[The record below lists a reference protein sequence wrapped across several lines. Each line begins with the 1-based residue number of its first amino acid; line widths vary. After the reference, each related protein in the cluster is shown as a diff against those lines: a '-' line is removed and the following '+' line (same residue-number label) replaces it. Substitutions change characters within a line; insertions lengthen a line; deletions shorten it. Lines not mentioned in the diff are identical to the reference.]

1 MGFLEFKDALQI
13 IAFRSYG
20 NAHHLYARG
29 RALED
34 EVIDLLD
41 KGFFRLLLNTWKR
54 FETDEIRNA
63 PLTIILPDGR
73 TVDGKTDN
81 DGYYLMDVPL
91 SELDSLSDDEGWLRY
106 EISFTDGKF
115 VSDKT
120 IPNNFL
126 GEMLIPS
133 KLAEFGVIS
142 DIDDTILHTGVV
154 SSLKWRVIFNTFFKR
169 ADKRIPLEG
178 AASFY
183 RMLQKGQSEQQ
194 VNPIFYVS
202 HSPWNLYRYLEFFLV
217 KNNFPK
223 GPILL
228 RSWKEF
234 GFGRPKTE
242 KPQKQKE
249 IVNILKT
256 YPELSFIL
264 IGDSGEN
271 DAAIYLELVNTYPNR
286 IKAIYLRSVAHR
298 RKMIKVK
305 QLLGQFGRVPILL
318 VEKSE
323 DAVYHA
329 RWHGFIK

>member
-1 MGFLEFKDALQI
+1 MSLIDFKDALQI
-13 IAFRSYG
+13 ITFRSYG
-20 NAHHLYARG
+20 NAHHFYARG

-34 EVIDLLD
+34 EIIDLLD

-54 FETDEIRNA
+54 FDTDEIRNT
-63 PLTIILPDGR
+63 PLTITLADGR
-73 TVDGKTDN
+73 KVDGETDI
-81 DGYYLMDVPL
+81 DGYYLIDLPL
-91 SELDSLSDDEGWLRY
+91 SELDRLSDSEGWLRY
-106 EISFTDGKF
+106 EIAFAESGI
-115 VSDKT
+115 VADKT
-120 IPNNFL
+120 FPNRFY

-133 KLAEFGVIS
+133 NLSEFGVIS

-154 SSLKWRVIFNTFFKR
+154 SSLKWRVIINTFFKR
-169 ADKRIPLEG
+169 ADKRLPLEG
-178 AASFY
+178 AAQFY
-183 RMLQKGQSEQQ
+183 RMLHKGQSEQNL
-194 VNPIFYVS
+194 NPMFYVS

-228 RSWKEF
+228 RSWREF
-234 GFGRPKTE
+234 GFGRPKNE

-271 DAAIYLELVNTYPNR
+271 DATIYLEVVRSFPDR
-286 IKAIYLRSVAHR
+286 VKAIYLRSVAHK
-298 RKMIKVK
+298 RKMNKVK
-305 QLLGQFGRVPILL
+305 QMLGQFGGVPIML

-323 DAVYHA
+323 DAVLHA
-329 RWHGFIK
+329 RWLGFIK

>member
-1 MGFLEFKDALQI
+1 MGLIDFKDALQI
-13 IAFRSYG
+13 ITFRSYG
-20 NAHHLYARG
+20 NANHFYSRG

-34 EVIDLLD
+34 EIIDLLD

-54 FETDEIRNA
+54 FETDEIRNT
-63 PLTIILPDGR
+63 PLTITLADGR
-73 TVDGKTDN
+73 KVDGKTDI

-91 SELDSLSDDEGWLRY
+91 SELDRLSDSEGWLRY
-106 EISFTDGKF
+106 EIAFAESGN
-115 VSDKT
+115 VADKT
-120 IPNNFL
+120 FPNRFY

-133 KLAEFGVIS
+133 NLSEFGVIS

-154 SSLKWRVIFNTFFKR
+154 SSLKWRVIINTFFKR

-178 AASFY
+178 AAQFY
-183 RMLQKGQSEQQ
+183 RMLHKGKSEQN

-202 HSPWNLYRYLEFFLV
+202 HSPWNLYRYLEFFLAR
-217 KNNFPK
+217 NNFPK

-228 RSWKEF
+228 RSWREF

-271 DAAIYLELVNTYPNR
+271 DAAIYLEVVKAFPNR
-286 IKAIYLRSVAHR
+286 VKAIYLRSVAHR
-298 RKMIKVK
+298 RKMNKAK
-305 QLLGQFGRVPILL
+305 QMLGLFGTVPIML

-323 DAVYHA
+323 DAVLHA
-329 RWHGFIK
+329 RWLGFIK